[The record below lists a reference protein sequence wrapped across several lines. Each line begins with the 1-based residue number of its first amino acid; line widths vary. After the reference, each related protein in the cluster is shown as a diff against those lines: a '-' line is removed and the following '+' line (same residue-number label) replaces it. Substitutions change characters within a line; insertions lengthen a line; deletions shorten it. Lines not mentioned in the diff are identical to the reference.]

1 MLAKRGVIEGF
12 YGPPWTWA
20 ERHDMLDFLAA
31 QGLGAYLYAPK
42 NDPIHRNRWREPYTP
57 GEWQAFGQ
65 LAARARGHGT
75 EFIFG
80 LSALGFGYTRPD
92 DLETLRRKMA
102 GARDQ
107 GIGSFVLLLDDLP
120 DRFDHSE
127 DAAAFGTLDRAQAW
141 LANTLAADAPGDF
154 SFVPTEYHGAGD
166 SAYLRGLGEHLDPA
180 IGVFWT
186 GHDICS
192 PTLNADDLRAVTAAL
207 RRAPLVWDNVPVNDL
222 EMRFD
227 PHLGP
232 LTGRSSDLVA
242 HAAGYFANAGERPE
256 MSKLTLHTVAA
267 FLREP
272 GTYDPEV
279 AAREAALALTA
290 TRAEAEALLLLADL
304 ARRGPLNPGQGLHH
318 ALWPAIDAF
327 WAARG
332 GPPAGVGTDLADR
345 PERRPVTPDEAPL
358 RRAAVELELAGET
371 LIHLSNLNLRR
382 ELAPWAHK
390 LAGWARVL
398 KYALAALDHP
408 HDTRARGYVLEELFL
423 VRANMHWVA
432 GDTFDHFARRCVW
445 AAEALATLQTVERA

>member
-1 MLAKRGVIEGF
+1 MLAKCGVIEGF

-20 ERHDMLDFLAA
+20 ERHDMLDFMAA

-42 NDPIHRNRWREPYTP
+42 NDPIHRNRWREPYTAV
-57 GEWQAFGQ
+57 EWQAFGQ
-65 LAARARGHGT
+65 LAARARTHGT

-80 LSALGFGYTRPD
+80 LSAVGFGYTRPG
-92 DLETLRRKMA
+92 DLEALRHKMV
-102 GARDQ
+102 GARAQ
-107 GIGSFVLLLDDLP
+107 GIESFALLLDDLP
-120 DRFDHSE
+120 DRFDHGE
-127 DAAAFGTLDRAQAW
+127 DAAAFGTLDHAQAW
-141 LANTLAADAPGDF
+141 LANTLAADAPGSF
-154 SFVPTEYHGAGD
+154 SFVPTEYHGSGD

-186 GHDICS
+186 GRDICS
-192 PTLNADDLRAVTAAL
+192 PTLDAADLRAVTAAL

-222 EMRFD
+222 DMRFD

-232 LTGRSSDLVA
+232 LTGRAPDLAA

-272 GTYDPEV
+272 SAYDPAR
-279 AAREAALALTA
+279 AAREAAQALTA
-290 TRAEAEALLLLADL
+290 TPAEAEALLLLADL
-304 ARRGPLNPGQGLHH
+304 ARRSPLLPGHALHH

-332 GPPAGVGTDLADR
+332 GPPAGAGPELDGR
-345 PERRPVTPDEAPL
+345 PAPHAVSPDEAPL
-358 RRAAVELELAGET
+358 RRAAVTLELAAET
-371 LIHLSNLNLRR
+371 LAHLTNTALRR
-382 ELAPWAHK
+382 ELAPWVHK

-398 KYALAALDHP
+398 TYALGAIDHP
-408 HDTRARGYVLEELFL
+408 HDARAREYVLEELPR

-432 GDTFDHFARRCVW
+432 GDTFDHFARGCVW
-445 AAEALATLQTVERA
+445 AAEAQATPPAMERA